1 MPRFFF
7 DTHDGDHLTADEEGL
22 DLDGIEQAREEAVR
36 ALPDLARD
44 LLPDGDRRSFA
55 VTVRDESG
63 TALLTATLTL
73 RVEPLR
79 PERPA

>member
-22 DLDGIEQAREEAVR
+22 DLDGIEQARDEAVR
-36 ALPDLARD
+36 ALPDLAHD
-44 LLPDGDRRSFA
+44 TLPDGDWRSFA

-63 TALLTATLTL
+63 KAVLTATLTL
-73 RVEPLR
+73 RVEPSR
-79 PERPA
+79 TE

>member
-22 DLDGIEQAREEAVR
+22 DLDGIEQARERPSERCRISPATR
-36 ALPDLARD
+36 LPDR
-44 LLPDGDRRSFA
+44 DRRYFA

-63 TALLTATLTL
+63 NALLTATLTF
-73 RVEPLR
+73 RVEPHGR
-79 PERPA
+79 